1 MVQRLIY
8 SQDQKIGTV
17 ILVRSLDD
25 LKSMQDEFKKLTFT
39 IWLIIVIL
47 VIFAALWIEK
57 SLTKPLIELVSV
69 AERVASEKDL
79 QVRARKMSDDEF
91 GRLTTVF
98 NNMLDSIGEANEKL
112 VESKE
117 QMETRVIERTDDLK
131 KANKRLQSEI
141 KVRIKKNQELL
152 NLQNQLGRQ
161 ERLANV
167 GQVSSNI
174 AHELRNPMA
183 AIRNSVYFL
192 RNNLSAV
199 DKSLEHLEI
208 IDQQLSASD
217 DVIEHLKTIIDTR
230 SEIKNILDKT
240 SKKFVIVVGPCSIHD
255 IDAAKEYAIKLKT
268 LKNSLS
274 DNSLLVMRVY
284 FEKPRTVI
292 GWKGLINDPDLDGSF
307 KINNGIKIARQ
318 LLIDLSEMNIP
329 CGHEFLD
336 LVSPQYL
343 SDLISWGA
351 IGARTTESQSHREL
365 ASGLSCP
372 VGFKNGTD
380 GSIQIAIDAM
390 NAARHSHSF
399 LSVTKEGKS
408 AIFNTAG
415 NNDCHIILRGGNKK
429 TNFSSKDVRE
439 STITLEN
446 NNLKPNIMIDASHA
460 NSKKDYKKQSTVVE
474 DVKQQICNGEKNI
487 IGIMLESNLVEGN
500 QKINSREKLK
510 YGQSITDSCI
520 GWNETEEIILS
531 LDEALKNNL

>member
-1 MVQRLIY
+1 MINKTDDIRIINTQELI
-8 SQDQKIGTV
+8 SPKDIIGQLSPT
-17 ILVRSLDD
+17 
-25 LKSMQDEFKKLTFT
+25 
-39 IWLIIVIL
+39 
-47 VIFAALWIEK
+47 
-57 SLTKPLIELVSV
+57 
-69 AERVASEKDL
+69 
-79 QVRARKMSDDEF
+79 EF
-91 GRLTTVF
+91 G
-98 NNMLDSIGEANEKL
+98 I
-112 VESKE
+112 
-117 QMETRVIERTDDLK
+117 
-131 KANKRLQSEI
+131 
-141 KVRIKKNQELL
+141 
-152 NLQNQLGRQ
+152 
-161 ERLANV
+161 
-167 GQVSSNI
+167 
-174 AHELRNPMA
+174 
-183 AIRNSVYFL
+183 
-192 RNNLSAV
+192 
-199 DKSLEHLEI
+199 
-208 IDQQLSASD
+208 
-217 DVIEHLKTIIDTR
+217 KTIIDTR
-230 SEIKNILDKT
+230 SEIKNILNKT
-240 SKKFVIVVGPCSIHD
+240 SKRFIIVVGPCSIHD
-255 IDAAKEYAIKLKT
+255 IDAAKEYAIKLKNLKKT
-268 LKNSLS
+268 LSENT
-274 DNSLLVMRVY
+274 LLIMRVY

-318 LLIDLSEMNIP
+318 LLLDLSEMNIP

-415 NNDCHIILRGGNKK
+415 NDDCHIILRGGNKK
-429 TNFSSKDVRE
+429 TNYSSQDVRE
-439 STITLEN
+439 STIALEN
-446 NNLKPNIMIDASHA
+446 NNMSPNIMIDASHA
-460 NSKKDYKKQSTVVE
+460 NSKKDYKKQSIVVD

-500 QKINSREKLK
+500 QKINSRERLK

-531 LDEALKNNL
+531 LDETLKNNL